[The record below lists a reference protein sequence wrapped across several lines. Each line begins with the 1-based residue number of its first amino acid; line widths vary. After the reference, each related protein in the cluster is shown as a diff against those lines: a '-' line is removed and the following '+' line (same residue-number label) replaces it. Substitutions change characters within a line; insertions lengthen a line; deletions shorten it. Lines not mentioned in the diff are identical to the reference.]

1 MVDQQGRIGKR
12 VLFVGLIVLLVV
24 TASLSAVFYHAYRH
38 ALAANPTRQQQ
49 SISTAVSS
57 LVVTPSETPE
67 IATIKD
73 ASKLTNSALA
83 QKAQNG
89 DVLLIYGKT
98 SQIIVY
104 RPTLKKI
111 VDMLTIQTTPA
122 AATGTGATTP
132 TQPATPTAPTNNR
145 H

>member
-1 MVDQQGRIGKR
+1 M
-12 VLFVGLIVLLVV
+12 
-24 TASLSAVFYHAYRH
+24 
-38 ALAANPTRQQQ
+38 
-49 SISTAVSS
+49 STAVSS

-104 RPTLKKI
+104 RPALKKI